1 MPRINR
7 FLHILFVIGFSLGY
21 GKTAVKLL
29 RENYA
34 HKHMRKGH
42 LGKTEPYVGKRFY
55 FFVKTEGAAYYKCDF
70 AYSAD

>member
-7 FLHILFVIGFSLGY
+7 FLHILFVIGFALGY

-42 LGKTEPYVGKRFY
+42 L
-55 FFVKTEGAAYYKCDF
+55 
-70 AYSAD
+70 